1 MPRGKAE
8 WAAMLLLAWA
18 ASAAAQVTNPRQE
31 YEEATGRPKQA
42 PTIPSQFR
50 EMVDE
55 ATPDLLVVR
64 GVEGQLIPVTLD
76 WIDPTAF
83 RTFYERRY
91 LGFAFSGYEAE
102 GYTLVDRHGRGASA
116 VIHTG
121 QRPIF
126 SPDGRWFAA
135 AEMTESG
142 FGNLNGVALWEIL
155 PNRTVRRLFTDAVPR
170 AFDWRMDGWVR
181 SNCVAMS
188 AIAIGWQPSQGQVWE
203 AAVREAPRVHYEL
216 EVGDGFELTPR
227 DDGRP
232 CQDRENR

>member
-1 MPRGKAE
+1 MRSAGAS

-18 ASAAAQVTNPRQE
+18 APTVAQVANPRQE
-31 YEEATGRPKQA
+31 YEEATGRPKPA
-42 PTIPSQFR
+42 PVIPSQFR
-50 EMVDE
+50 EMIDE

-64 GVEGQLIPVTLD
+64 GVEGQLIPVTLE
-76 WIDPTAF
+76 WIEPINF
-83 RTFYERRY
+83 RAFYERRY
-91 LGFAFSGYEAE
+91 LGFEVSGHEAE

-126 SPDGRWFAA
+126 SPNGRWFAA

-155 PNRTVRRLFTDAVPR
+155 PNRTLRRLFTDALPR

-188 AIAIGWQPSQGQVWE
+188 AVEIGWQPPEGQDWQ
-203 AAVREAPRVHYEL
+203 AALRGAPRVHYQL
-216 EVGDGFELTPR
+216 EVGEEFALTPR
-227 DDGRP
+227 GDGRP
-232 CQDRENR
+232 CQAEEN